1 MDVFLKYVGGGYF
14 PGIPARD
21 LTYDEA
27 RQYGVSKLTGSGLYE
42 RASSPQKPK
51 PSSDKSLTGASENK
65 KEGGQS

>member
-1 MDVFLKYVGGGYF
+1 MDVFLKYVGGGF
-14 PGIPARD
+14 LAGVPARD

-65 KEGGQS
+65 SEKGE